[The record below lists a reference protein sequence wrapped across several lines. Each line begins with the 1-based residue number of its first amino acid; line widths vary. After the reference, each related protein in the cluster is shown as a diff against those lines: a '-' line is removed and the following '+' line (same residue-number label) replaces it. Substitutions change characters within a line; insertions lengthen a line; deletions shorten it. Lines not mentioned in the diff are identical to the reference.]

1 MFNWRPLECS
11 KDINSLASEVLAA
24 SKILHWDGKES
35 LNSQF
40 NRMARLGLVIMEDGI
55 LESRRKMMAFRTIRN
70 KFHIP
75 RGYGYIWQSLALPTL
90 VFLIPELVVED
101 PWKDWSFGIGK
112 SIFVVHTNDVY
123 HKLVED
129 RVWLPNKV
137 LDTWY
142 ITRHVQWW
150 RRVLDAG

>member
-1 MFNWRPLECS
+1 
-11 KDINSLASEVLAA
+11 
-24 SKILHWDGKES
+24 
-35 LNSQF
+35 
-40 NRMARLGLVIMEDGI
+40 MARLGLVTIEHGI
-55 LESRRKMMAFRTIRN
+55 LESSRTMMAFWTIKN

-75 RGYGYIWQSLALPTL
+75 RGYGYIWQSILALPTL
-90 VFLIPELVVED
+90 VFPIPELVVEN

-112 SIFVVHTNDVY
+112 SIFVVHTNEVY

-150 RRVLDAG
+150 RRVLDAGWQSHLPFRAKVFLWRAIVGGLPLAMALK